1 VSGTQA
7 VGGAAGDRGGWP
19 VRLGRY
25 DSQSLIFYFSRHHS
39 MVA

>member
-1 VSGTQA
+1 MSGSQA
-7 VGGAAGDRGGWP
+7 VGGAAGDRCGGS

-25 DSQSLIFYFSRHHS
+25 DSRGLIFYFSRHDS